1 MTPDRSARGT
11 ILDAPARS
19 VMSGTGIARPA
30 QAWRP
35 LLSWRPCWRGRLG
48 RPVGP
53 AAKPRT
59 LTRAR
64 AEPFHVL
71 FQVSGRA
78 KPFRAAGAEMSRM
91 RGSSGWGRSGVGD
104 GRSVFHSR
112 VGYRMNAFRRGLAS
126 DLGRASAH
134 GLPTGL
140 SRMSLTFRS
149 APGLTGQGSALKAPL
164 AAPPDRSPR

>member
-1 MTPDRSARGT
+1 
-11 ILDAPARS
+11 
-19 VMSGTGIARPA
+19 MSGTGIARAA
-30 QAWRP
+30 QADDDDDHEQHDRAEG
-35 LLSWRPCWRGRLG
+35 RGD
-48 RPVGP
+48 RPV
-53 AAKPRT
+53 RRRSRFT
-59 LTRAR
+59 LARAR